1 MGFRLVAL
9 LLVLALFSIST
20 LGCGLLGFGG
30 DGDSEDSLEM
40 DMIQFSDDV
49 PTPEPE
55 EEVALALSID
65 PNILV
70 EIHFL
75 YNFQVRLE
83 GLRQVVRDL
92 HSMLDYS
99 GPGDIDLDWVAE
111 VHEVTRESD
120 DYFKVL
126 TSPDRI
132 VSCALDL
139 RTYIESEDPEV
150 ARMFILSFVKRVE
163 VLGTE
168 AIIHY
173 KMPLPQDVT
182 GGTKTTDTVKI
193 AKNGD
198 RQESW
203 LSPTPAGKDVGRI
216 ARCIRL
222 ARSSSCW
229 ISSSRSRD
237 SVAVLHAMRFSRALS
252 MVIRKSSKSSGLV
265 MKSKAPR
272 FIAFRIFFMSP

>member
-9 LLVLALFSIST
+9 LLVLALVSIST

-30 DGDSEDSLEM
+30 DDDSEESLDL

-49 PTPEPE
+49 PSPEPE

-126 TSPDRI
+126 TSLDVPVSQREQYQYLYIGMLESIKVSGYGADRLLAAAVI
-132 VSCALDL
+132 VGPSGRSMLNMSEEEIDAFQTLM
-139 RTYIESEDPEV
+139 RES
-150 ARMFILSFVKRVE
+150 RFFLSDAERLVDRRV
-163 VLGTE
+163 TE
-168 AIIHY
+168 
-173 KMPLPQDVT
+173 
-182 GGTKTTDTVKI
+182 
-193 AKNGD
+193 
-198 RQESW
+198 
-203 LSPTPAGKDVGRI
+203 VGR
-216 ARCIRL
+216 
-222 ARSSSCW
+222 
-229 ISSSRSRD
+229 
-237 SVAVLHAMRFSRALS
+237 AV
-252 MVIRKSSKSSGLV
+252 SGL
-265 MKSKAPR
+265 R
-272 FIAFRIFFMSP
+272 LR

>member
-9 LLVLALFSIST
+9 LLILALVSIST

-30 DGDSEDSLEM
+30 DGDSEDSLEL

-126 TSPDRI
+126 TSLDVPVSQRAQYQYLYIGMLESIKVSGYGADRLLAAAVI
-132 VSCALDL
+132 VGPSGRSMLNMSEEEIDAFQTLM
-139 RTYIESEDPEV
+139 RES
-150 ARMFILSFVKRVE
+150 RFFLSDAERLVDRRV
-163 VLGTE
+163 TE
-168 AIIHY
+168 
-173 KMPLPQDVT
+173 
-182 GGTKTTDTVKI
+182 
-193 AKNGD
+193 
-198 RQESW
+198 
-203 LSPTPAGKDVGRI
+203 VGR
-216 ARCIRL
+216 
-222 ARSSSCW
+222 
-229 ISSSRSRD
+229 
-237 SVAVLHAMRFSRALS
+237 AV
-252 MVIRKSSKSSGLV
+252 SGL
-265 MKSKAPR
+265 R
-272 FIAFRIFFMSP
+272 LR

>member
-9 LLVLALFSIST
+9 LLVLALVSIST

-30 DGDSEDSLEM
+30 DDESEESLDL

-49 PTPEPE
+49 PSPEPE
-55 EEVALALSID
+55 EEVAFALSID
-65 PNILV
+65 PDILV

-126 TSPDRI
+126 TSLDVPVSQREQYQYLYIGMLESIKVSGYGADRLLAAAVI
-132 VSCALDL
+132 VGPSGRSMLNMSEEEIDAFQTLM
-139 RTYIESEDPEV
+139 RES
-150 ARMFILSFVKRVE
+150 RFFLSDAERLVDRRV
-163 VLGTE
+163 TE
-168 AIIHY
+168 
-173 KMPLPQDVT
+173 
-182 GGTKTTDTVKI
+182 
-193 AKNGD
+193 
-198 RQESW
+198 
-203 LSPTPAGKDVGRI
+203 VGRSI
-216 ARCIRL
+216 
-222 ARSSSCW
+222 
-229 ISSSRSRD
+229 
-237 SVAVLHAMRFSRALS
+237 
-252 MVIRKSSKSSGLV
+252 SGL
-265 MKSKAPR
+265 R
-272 FIAFRIFFMSP
+272 LR

>member
-9 LLVLALFSIST
+9 LLVLALFSISS

-40 DMIQFSDDV
+40 DIIQFADDV
-49 PTPEPE
+49 SISEPEPE

-83 GLRQVVRDL
+83 GLRQMVRDL

-126 TSPDRI
+126 TSLDVPVSQRAQYQYLYIGMLESIKVSGYGADRLLAAAVI
-132 VSCALDL
+132 VGPSGRSMLNMSEEEIDAFQTLM
-139 RTYIESEDPEV
+139 RES
-150 ARMFILSFVKRVE
+150 RFFLSDAERLVDRRV
-163 VLGTE
+163 TE
-168 AIIHY
+168 
-173 KMPLPQDVT
+173 
-182 GGTKTTDTVKI
+182 
-193 AKNGD
+193 
-198 RQESW
+198 
-203 LSPTPAGKDVGRI
+203 VGR
-216 ARCIRL
+216 
-222 ARSSSCW
+222 
-229 ISSSRSRD
+229 
-237 SVAVLHAMRFSRALS
+237 AV
-252 MVIRKSSKSSGLV
+252 SGL
-265 MKSKAPR
+265 R
-272 FIAFRIFFMSP
+272 LR

>member
-9 LLVLALFSIST
+9 FLVLALFSIST

-40 DMIQFSDDV
+40 DVIQFSDDV

-83 GLRQVVRDL
+83 GLRQMVRDL

-126 TSPDRI
+126 TSLDVPVSQRAQYQYLYIAMLESIKVSGYGADRLLAAAVI
-132 VSCALDL
+132 VGPSGRSMLNMSEEEIDAFQTLMRESRFFLSDAEKLVDL
-139 RTYIESEDPEV
+139 RV
-150 ARMFILSFVKRVE
+150 
-163 VLGTE
+163 TE
-168 AIIHY
+168 TGRAI
-173 KMPLPQDVT
+173 
-182 GGTKTTDTVKI
+182 
-193 AKNGD
+193 
-198 RQESW
+198 
-203 LSPTPAGKDVGRI
+203 
-216 ARCIRL
+216 
-222 ARSSSCW
+222 
-229 ISSSRSRD
+229 
-237 SVAVLHAMRFSRALS
+237 
-252 MVIRKSSKSSGLV
+252 SGL
-265 MKSKAPR
+265 R
-272 FIAFRIFFMSP
+272 LR

>member
-9 LLVLALFSIST
+9 LLVLALVSIST

-30 DGDSEDSLEM
+30 DGDSEDSLEL

-49 PTPEPE
+49 PIPEPE

-126 TSPDRI
+126 TSLDVPVSQRAQYQYLYIGMLESIKVSGYGADRLLAAAVI
-132 VSCALDL
+132 VGPSGRSMLNMSEEEIDVFQTL
-139 RTYIESEDPEV
+139 MRES
-150 ARMFILSFVKRVE
+150 RFFLSDAERLVDRRV
-163 VLGTE
+163 TE
-168 AIIHY
+168 
-173 KMPLPQDVT
+173 
-182 GGTKTTDTVKI
+182 
-193 AKNGD
+193 
-198 RQESW
+198 
-203 LSPTPAGKDVGRI
+203 VGR
-216 ARCIRL
+216 
-222 ARSSSCW
+222 
-229 ISSSRSRD
+229 
-237 SVAVLHAMRFSRALS
+237 SV
-252 MVIRKSSKSSGLV
+252 SGL
-265 MKSKAPR
+265 R
-272 FIAFRIFFMSP
+272 LR

>member
-9 LLVLALFSIST
+9 LLILALVSIST

-30 DGDSEDSLEM
+30 DGDSEDSLEL

-49 PTPEPE
+49 PIPEPE

-126 TSPDRI
+126 TSLDVPVSQRAQYQYLYIGMLESIKVSGYGADRLLAAAVI
-132 VSCALDL
+132 VGPSGRSMLNMSEEEIDAVQTLM
-139 RTYIESEDPEV
+139 RES
-150 ARMFILSFVKRVE
+150 RFFLSDAERLVDRRV
-163 VLGTE
+163 TE
-168 AIIHY
+168 
-173 KMPLPQDVT
+173 
-182 GGTKTTDTVKI
+182 
-193 AKNGD
+193 
-198 RQESW
+198 
-203 LSPTPAGKDVGRI
+203 VGR
-216 ARCIRL
+216 AVSSLRL
-222 ARSSSCW
+222 R
-229 ISSSRSRD
+229 
-237 SVAVLHAMRFSRALS
+237 
-252 MVIRKSSKSSGLV
+252 
-265 MKSKAPR
+265 
-272 FIAFRIFFMSP
+272 

>member
-9 LLVLALFSIST
+9 LLILALVSIST

-30 DGDSEDSLEM
+30 DGDSEESLDL
-40 DMIQFSDDV
+40 DMIKFSDDV

-126 TSPDRI
+126 TSLDVPVSQREQYQYLYIGMLESIKVSGYGADRLLAAAVI
-132 VSCALDL
+132 VGPSGRSMLNMSEEEIDAFQTLMRESRFFLSDAERLVDL
-139 RTYIESEDPEV
+139 RV
-150 ARMFILSFVKRVE
+150 
-163 VLGTE
+163 TE
-168 AIIHY
+168 
-173 KMPLPQDVT
+173 
-182 GGTKTTDTVKI
+182 
-193 AKNGD
+193 
-198 RQESW
+198 
-203 LSPTPAGKDVGRI
+203 VGR
-216 ARCIRL
+216 
-222 ARSSSCW
+222 
-229 ISSSRSRD
+229 
-237 SVAVLHAMRFSRALS
+237 SV
-252 MVIRKSSKSSGLV
+252 SGL
-265 MKSKAPR
+265 R
-272 FIAFRIFFMSP
+272 LR

>member
-9 LLVLALFSIST
+9 LLVLALVSIST

-30 DGDSEDSLEM
+30 DDDSEESLDL
-40 DMIQFSDDV
+40 DMIKFSDDV

-126 TSPDRI
+126 TSLDVPVSQREQYQYLYIGMLESIKVSGYGADRLLAAAVI
-132 VSCALDL
+132 VGPSGRSMLNMSEEEIDAFQTLMRESRFFLSDAERLVDL
-139 RTYIESEDPEV
+139 RV
-150 ARMFILSFVKRVE
+150 
-163 VLGTE
+163 TE
-168 AIIHY
+168 
-173 KMPLPQDVT
+173 
-182 GGTKTTDTVKI
+182 
-193 AKNGD
+193 
-198 RQESW
+198 
-203 LSPTPAGKDVGRI
+203 VGR
-216 ARCIRL
+216 
-222 ARSSSCW
+222 
-229 ISSSRSRD
+229 
-237 SVAVLHAMRFSRALS
+237 SV
-252 MVIRKSSKSSGLV
+252 SGL
-265 MKSKAPR
+265 R
-272 FIAFRIFFMSP
+272 LR

>member
-9 LLVLALFSIST
+9 LLVLALVSIST

-30 DGDSEDSLEM
+30 DDDSEESLDL

-126 TSPDRI
+126 TSLDVPVSQREQYQYLYIGMLESIKVSGYGADRLLAAAVI
-132 VSCALDL
+132 VGPSGRSMLNMSEEEIDAFQTLM
-139 RTYIESEDPEV
+139 RES
-150 ARMFILSFVKRVE
+150 RFFLSDAERLVDRRV
-163 VLGTE
+163 TE
-168 AIIHY
+168 
-173 KMPLPQDVT
+173 
-182 GGTKTTDTVKI
+182 
-193 AKNGD
+193 
-198 RQESW
+198 
-203 LSPTPAGKDVGRI
+203 VGR
-216 ARCIRL
+216 
-222 ARSSSCW
+222 
-229 ISSSRSRD
+229 
-237 SVAVLHAMRFSRALS
+237 AV
-252 MVIRKSSKSSGLV
+252 SGL
-265 MKSKAPR
+265 R
-272 FIAFRIFFMSP
+272 LR

>member
-9 LLVLALFSIST
+9 LLILALVSIST

-30 DGDSEDSLEM
+30 DGDSEESLDL
-40 DMIQFSDDV
+40 DMIKFSDDV

-126 TSPDRI
+126 TSLDVPVSQREQYQYLYIGMLESIKVSGYGADRLLAAAVI
-132 VSCALDL
+132 VGPSGRSMLNMSEEEIDAFQTLMRESRFFLSDAERLVDL
-139 RTYIESEDPEV
+139 RV
-150 ARMFILSFVKRVE
+150 
-163 VLGTE
+163 TE
-168 AIIHY
+168 
-173 KMPLPQDVT
+173 
-182 GGTKTTDTVKI
+182 
-193 AKNGD
+193 
-198 RQESW
+198 
-203 LSPTPAGKDVGRI
+203 VGRSVSSL
-216 ARCIRL
+216 RL
-222 ARSSSCW
+222 R
-229 ISSSRSRD
+229 
-237 SVAVLHAMRFSRALS
+237 
-252 MVIRKSSKSSGLV
+252 
-265 MKSKAPR
+265 
-272 FIAFRIFFMSP
+272 

>member
-9 LLVLALFSIST
+9 LLVLALVSIST

-30 DGDSEDSLEM
+30 DDDSEESLDL

-126 TSPDRI
+126 TSLDVPVSQREQYQYLYIGMLESIKVSGYGADRLLAAAVI
-132 VSCALDL
+132 VGPSGRSMLNMSEEEIDAFQTLMRESRFFLSDAERLVDL
-139 RTYIESEDPEV
+139 RV
-150 ARMFILSFVKRVE
+150 
-163 VLGTE
+163 TE
-168 AIIHY
+168 
-173 KMPLPQDVT
+173 
-182 GGTKTTDTVKI
+182 
-193 AKNGD
+193 
-198 RQESW
+198 
-203 LSPTPAGKDVGRI
+203 VGR
-216 ARCIRL
+216 
-222 ARSSSCW
+222 
-229 ISSSRSRD
+229 
-237 SVAVLHAMRFSRALS
+237 SV
-252 MVIRKSSKSSGLV
+252 SGL
-265 MKSKAPR
+265 R
-272 FIAFRIFFMSP
+272 LR